1 MPNPDAQNIFR
12 FAPSPNGYLHLGH
25 AYSALMNFEAAK
37 SSGGRFLLRIEDID
51 AARCRPEFESAVYQD
66 LAWLGLEWQ
75 KPVLRQSTRMS
86 AYRAALAKLQ
96 DLSLLYPCFCTRQNL
111 ARIATTFDPDG
122 TAIYPGLC
130 KQLSKAE
137 QAHRM
142 SLEPYALRLDMAR
155 AAQTNLAWQND
166 AQTITATPQIWGDVI
181 LARKYL
187 GTSYH
192 LAVTLDDAVQ
202 GVTHVVR
209 GQDMFASTHIHRLL
223 QHLLGL
229 PTPLYHHHAVLRDDT
244 GGKLSKSRLSKPL
257 RTWRVEGASPLDVR
271 KMIGLT

>member
-1 MPNPDAQNIFR
+1 MPNPNAQNIFR

-25 AYSALMNFEAAK
+25 AYSAIVNFEAARA
-37 SSGGRFLLRIEDID
+37 SGGRFLLRIEDID
-51 AARCRPEFESAVYQD
+51 TARCRPEFESAIYED

-75 KPVLRQSTRMS
+75 KPVLRQSTRMA
-86 AYRAALAKLQ
+86 AYRAALAGLQ
-96 DLSLLYPCFCTRQNL
+96 DQNLVYPCFCTRKVLAQN
-111 ARIATTFDPDG
+111 ATTFDPDG

-137 QAHRM
+137 QGHRM

-155 AAQTNLAWQND
+155 AAQTDLAWQND

-181 LARKYL
+181 LARKHI

-192 LAVTLDDAVQ
+192 LAVTLDDALQ

-229 PTPLYHHHAVLRDDT
+229 PTPLYRHHTLLRDDA
-244 GGKLSKSRLSKPL
+244 GGKLSKSRMSKPL
-257 RTWRVEGASPLDVR
+257 RTWRAEGASPLDMR

>member
-25 AYSALMNFEAAK
+25 AYSALVNFEAAK

-51 AARCRPEFESAVYQD
+51 TARCRPEFESAVYED

-75 KPVLRQSTRMS
+75 KPVLRQSTRMA
-86 AYRAALAKLQ
+86 AYRAALAQLQ
-96 DLSLLYPCFCTRQNL
+96 DQNLLYPCFCTRQNL

-137 QAHRM
+137 QAHRL

-155 AAQTNLAWQND
+155 AAQTDLAWQND

-181 LARKYL
+181 LARKYI

-229 PTPLYHHHAVLRDDT
+229 PTPLYHHHALLRDDA
-244 GGKLSKSRLSKPL
+244 GSKLSKSRMSKPL
-257 RTWRVEGASPLDVR
+257 RTWRAEGASPLDVR

>member
-25 AYSALMNFEAAK
+25 AYSAIVNFEAARAC
-37 SSGGRFLLRIEDID
+37 GGRFLLRIEDID
-51 AARCRPEFESAVYQD
+51 AARCRPEFESAIYED

-75 KPVLRQSTRMS
+75 KPVLRQSTRMA
-86 AYRAALAKLQ
+86 AYRAALTKLQ
-96 DLSLLYPCFCTRQNL
+96 DQNLIYPCFCTRKVLAQN
-111 ARIATTFDPDG
+111 ATTFDPDG

-137 QAHRM
+137 QARRM
-142 SLEPYALRLDMAR
+142 SLEPYALRLDMVR
-155 AAQTNLAWQND
+155 AAQTDLAWQND

-181 LARKYL
+181 LARKYI

-192 LAVTLDDAVQ
+192 LAVTLDDALQ

-223 QHLLGL
+223 QHMLGL
-229 PTPLYHHHAVLRDDT
+229 PTPLYRHHALLRDDA
-244 GGKLSKSRLSKPL
+244 GGKLSKSRMSKPL
-257 RTWRVEGASPLDVR
+257 RTWRAEGASPLDVR